1 MGTDREM
8 RIAII
13 GGGKRCRSFLEM
25 LDAELC
31 PQLRARI
38 VAVADLNEDAEGIRL
53 AREKGIFTT
62 GDYRDFYGIPDLDL
76 VIELTGNEELLKDF
90 MKNNPARVRVLESAI
105 SRLFGDTLRLRE
117 QYLFRTRQVDLIE
130 GIISSLFSSLRDWVL
145 VLQPD
150 LRILDANEAF
160 IDAVRS
166 SKEDLTGKY
175 CYQAAYGLSEQC
187 SGNALSCPV
196 RECLDTGMVAHA
208 IHERTMP
215 DGRLR
220 YSEVSAVPWRAADGK
235 VQAVIEIFRDITD
248 ELEKKFEKKSRALKH
263 NLIRLIHEDKM
274 ISLGKLVASAMH
286 EINNPL
292 SGINSLARLMEE
304 EIKSDAQWAE
314 NKEKFSY
321 YLNLIGTESARCSAI
336 VSDLL
341 SFSRQQRAVRVPI
354 QLNELILK
362 IHAFVSH
369 RLEMQKIASVLDLA
383 PELPPILGDERQI
396 HQCLL
401 NVILNAIESMP
412 DGGKLTIST
421 ARNRRSRQI
430 RVGVADTGIGIPGE
444 DISRI
449 FEPFFSTKSEDKG
462 VGLGLSVVYG
472 IIKEHGGSVWV
483 QSEPEK
489 GALFQLRFPEI
500 TEPDLD

>member
-1 MGTDREM
+1 MSPDREM

-13 GGGKRCRSFLEM
+13 GGGRRCRSFLEM

-38 VAVADLNEDAEGIRL
+38 VAVADLNENAEGIRL
-53 AREKGIFTT
+53 ARERGIFTT
-62 GDYRDFYGIPDLDL
+62 GDYRDFYAIPDLDL

-105 SRLFGDTLRLRE
+105 SRLFGDILRLRA
-117 QYLFRTRQVDLIE
+117 QYLFRTRQVELIE

-160 IDAVRS
+160 LDAVRS
-166 SKEDLTGKY
+166 PKEELTGKY
-175 CYQAAYGLSEQC
+175 CYQAAYGLNEQC
-187 SGNALSCPV
+187 SGSALACPV
-196 RECLDTGMVAHA
+196 RECLETGMVAHA

-220 YSEVSAVPWRAADGK
+220 YNEVSAVPWRAADGK
-235 VQAVIEIFRDITD
+235 IQAVIEIFRDITD
-248 ELEKKFEKKSRALKH
+248 ELEKKFEQRSRALKRD
-263 NLIRLIHEDKM
+263 LIRLIHEDKM

-292 SGINSLARLMEE
+292 SGINSLALLMQE
-304 EIKSDAQWAE
+304 EIKSDTPWEE
-314 NKEKFSY
+314 NKEKFLY
-321 YLNLIGTESARCSAI
+321 YLNLIGTESARCSTI

-341 SFSRQQRAVRVPI
+341 SFSRQKRGARVPI
-354 QLNELILK
+354 ELNELVRKTHSFIG
-362 IHAFVSH
+362 H
-369 RLEMQKIASVLDLA
+369 RLEMQKIGSVLNLA
-383 PELPPILGDERQI
+383 PELPPIHGEGRQI

-401 NVILNAIESMP
+401 NVILNAVESMP
-412 DGGKLTIST
+412 DGGTLTIST
-421 ARNRRSRQI
+421 VHNRQSRQ
-430 RVGVADTGIGIPGE
+430 VELNVADTGTGIPKE
-444 DISRI
+444 DMSRI

-472 IIKEHGGSVWV
+472 IVKEHGGSIWV
-483 QSEPEK
+483 QSEPGE
-489 GALFQLRFPEI
+489 GALFQLRFPEMA
-500 TEPDLD
+500 EPDLD